1 MRMTSAARERRLF
14 LVRALAAGLFCGAA
28 PAVRGQLLGRIPA
41 ELPPGTSFYDI
52 HGEVSVNGAP
62 ATLRSGITANDTVST
77 GRNSQAIFVVG
88 KDAFLLREG
97 SAFSMS
103 GGGALVE
110 GMRLATGAVLS
121 VFGKSRHQLVTPA
134 ATIGIRGTGIYV
146 ESRPDESY
154 VCTCYGTTE
163 IVASGTAERETI
175 ESRHHDFPR
184 YVLRSGSGRI
194 RPAGFINHTDEELTL
209 IEALVGRTP
218 PFALFDS
225 SYGGARRY

>member
-1 MRMTSAARERRLF
+1 MESAAQKRRLF

-28 PAVRGQLLGRIPA
+28 PAVRGQLLGKVPA

-62 ATLRSGITANDTVST
+62 ATLRSRIAANDTVST

-88 KDAFLLREG
+88 KDAFLLREN

-103 GGGALVE
+103 GSGALVE
-110 GMRLATGAVLS
+110 VMRLATGAVLS
-121 VFGKSRHQLVTPA
+121 VFGKGRHQLSTPT
-134 ATIGIRGTGIYV
+134 ATAGIRGTGIYV
-146 ESRPDESY
+146 ESRPDQSY

-163 IVASGTAERETI
+163 IVAPGNAERETI
-175 ESRHHDFPR
+175 ESRHHDSPR
-184 YVLRSGSGRI
+184 YILGTGENRI
-194 RPAGFINHTDEELTL
+194 RPAPFIDHTDEELTL